1 MGRIK
6 KKEKQQMI
14 IQNKNEYKSL
24 NKKKQQNIYAKLY
37 LSVENI

>member
-1 MGRIK
+1 
-6 KKEKQQMI
+6 MI

-24 NKKKQQNIYAKLY
+24 NKKKTAKYVKLY